1 MRRFLILL
9 LVSALFLFPACSNG
23 AQEESGSTE
32 AGKSYTQI
40 TQEEAKKMMARD
52 DGHIILDV
60 RRREEYNEGH
70 IPGAVLLPN
79 EEIGGDRPEIL
90 PDPDQILL
98 IYCRSGRRS
107 KEAAQK
113 LFDLGY
119 TNVYEF
125 GGILTWDGEI
135 VTGEGDEG
143 KPAVLSFSTFAG
155 GGPEFSVS
163 VRDESVV
170 SVEQRSDFGD
180 KRYDTIDGAS
190 YEVILTFTGLR
201 PGETT
206 AAVSARSPIA
216 DNYEIVYRVTVDEG
230 KNVTL
235 EQIDYL
241 DLNAAVQSLPQLVI
255 EANGTRFYADF
266 EDNPSAEAF
275 CEWLS
280 REGAITVEMHD
291 YGDFEKVGDLPQEFP
306 RSDASITTKPGD
318 VILYQGKQ
326 ITIYYDENTWN
337 FTKLARIE
345 GKTREALLEVFGE
358 GDLSVTFWVEWGE

>member
-1 MRRFLILL
+1 MKRILCMLLVLIAVLL
-9 LVSALFLFPACSNG
+9 LPACSTAPG
-23 AQEESGSTE
+23 GPE
-32 AGKSYTQI
+32 AGKTYTQI
-40 TQEEAKKMMARD
+40 TQEEAKKRMALN

-60 RRREEYNEGH
+60 RSREEYNEGH

-79 EEIGGDRPEIL
+79 EEIGGERPEIL

-143 KPAVLSFSTFAG
+143 KPAVLSFSSFA
-155 GGPEFSVS
+155 GGPEFTVS
-163 VRDESVV
+163 VQDESIV

-190 YEVILTFTGLR
+190 CEVIITFTGLR

-206 AAVSARSPIA
+206 ANVSAHAPA
-216 DNYEIVYRVTVDEG
+216 AENYEIIYAVTVDEE

-235 EQIDYL
+235 EQTDFIVL
-241 DLNAAVQSLPQLVI
+241 DAEVRPLPELVI

-280 REGAITVEMHD
+280 REGPITVEMHD

-358 GDLSVTFWVEWGE
+358 GDLAVTFWVEWGE